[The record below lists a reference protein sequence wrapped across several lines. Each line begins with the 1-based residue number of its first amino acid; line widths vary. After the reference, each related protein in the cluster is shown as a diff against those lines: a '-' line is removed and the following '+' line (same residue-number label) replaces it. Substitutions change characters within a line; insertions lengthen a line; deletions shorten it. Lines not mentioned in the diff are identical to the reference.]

1 MYIHMTHTHIYIC
14 VCVCVLILCI
24 CVIIKLCGMSCVMEE
39 MDGYDITHT
48 ETHTHV
54 FMCIYTYRFLYTYCT
69 RTHPRAKRCSLKPSS
84 LGTVWEFC
92 CQTRPRFSAVPRTP
106 SCKVFSYNWCKASPR
121 WPQVWLATLCQE
133 TPTRDH
139 KGLDSARYG

>member
-1 MYIHMTHTHIYIC
+1 MCVCVNFVYMCCYKAMRYELCNGRDGWIGYHTYRDTHTHTYLCVYIY
-14 VCVCVLILCI
+14 
-24 CVIIKLCGMSCVMEE
+24 
-39 MDGYDITHT
+39 
-48 ETHTHV
+48 
-54 FMCIYTYRFLYTYCT
+54 IYTYRFLYTYCT

-121 WPQVWLATLCQE
+121 WPQVWLATLCPRFCKKRQQGI
-133 TPTRDH
+133 TR
-139 KGLDSARYG
+139 GLIRLDMAR

>member
-1 MYIHMTHTHIYIC
+1 MTHTHIYIYA
-14 VCVCVLILCI
+14 CVCVLILCI

-39 MDGYDITHT
+39 MYGYDITHT

-54 FMCIYTYRFLYTYCT
+54 SMCLYTYRFLYTYCT

-121 WPQVWLATLCQE
+121 WPQVWLATLC
-133 TPTRDH
+133 PRFARNAN
-139 KGLDSARYG
+139 KGSQGA